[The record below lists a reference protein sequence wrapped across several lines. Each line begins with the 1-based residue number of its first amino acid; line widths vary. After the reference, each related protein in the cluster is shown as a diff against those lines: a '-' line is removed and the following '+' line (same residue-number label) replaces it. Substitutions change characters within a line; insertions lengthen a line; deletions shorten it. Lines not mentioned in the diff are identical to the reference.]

1 MKFLVDNQLPP
12 ALARFISDELRT
24 EALHVV
30 DVGLR
35 ESSDADL
42 WSYASVNGFV
52 LISKDDD
59 FATLYSKTPSAGLL
73 WVRLGNCR
81 RAFLL
86 KVFKEQRPKILERF
100 ENGERFVE
108 LR

>member
-1 MKFLVDNQLPP
+1 VKFLVDNQLPP
-12 ALARFISDELRT
+12 ALARFISQELGM

-30 DVGLR
+30 DVSLR
-35 ESSDADL
+35 ESTDADL
-42 WSYASVNGFV
+42 WSYASSNGFI
-52 LISKDDD
+52 LISKDED
-59 FATLYSKTPSAGLL
+59 FVTLYSKTPSASLL

-86 KVFKEQRPKILERF
+86 EVFKKHWRRILERF

>member
-12 ALARFISDELRT
+12 ALARFITQELRT

-35 ESSDADL
+35 ESTDAAL
-42 WSYASVNGFV
+42 WSYVSANGFV
-52 LISKDDD
+52 LISKDED
-59 FATLYSKTPSAGLL
+59 FVTLYSKTPSAGLL

-86 KVFKEQRPKILERF
+86 EVFKKQWQRILERF
-100 ENGERFVE
+100 EYGERFVE

>member
-12 ALARFISDELRT
+12 ALARFISEELRT

-30 DVGLR
+30 DVGLQK
-35 ESSDADL
+35 STDADL
-42 WSYASVNGFV
+42 WSYASSNGFV
-52 LISKDDD
+52 LISKDED
-59 FATLYSKTPSAGLL
+59 FVTLYSQTPSARLL

-86 KVFKEQRPKILERF
+86 EVFNKQWQRILERF
-100 ENGERFVE
+100 EKRFVE

>member
-12 ALARFISDELRT
+12 ALARFISEEFRT
-24 EALHVV
+24 ETMHVV

-35 ESSDADL
+35 ESSDADVWGYSSL
-42 WSYASVNGFV
+42 NGFV

-59 FATLYSKTPSAGLL
+59 FATLYSKSPSAGLL

-81 RAFLL
+81 RVVLL
-86 KVFKEQRPKILERF
+86 KVFKEQWPRILERF